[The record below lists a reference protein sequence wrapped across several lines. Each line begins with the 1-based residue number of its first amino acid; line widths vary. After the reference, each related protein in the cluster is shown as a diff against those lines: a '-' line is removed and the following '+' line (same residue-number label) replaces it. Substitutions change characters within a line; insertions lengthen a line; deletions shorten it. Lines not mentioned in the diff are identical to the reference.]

1 MLRKLLSSLEVLEEK
16 KKVEMGSTI
25 KSAFYRIE
33 KRYFLDPESERFPH
47 LQ

>member
-25 KSAFYRIE
+25 KSAFCRID
-33 KRYFLDPESERFPH
+33 KKF
-47 LQ
+47 